1 MSANSISLPAISV
14 IMTVY
19 NTQRYLT
26 EAIQSI
32 LSQSFTDF
40 ELVIVDDGSTDGS
53 PEILKNLAQQDSRVK
68 LITQVNAGIGAAT
81 QRGITESQGEY
92 IAIMDSDDISLPDRL
107 KLQKQFLDQHPD
119 IDAVGSQWRMLHADG
134 RDIGIDTHPI
144 DSDRISVL
152 MYAFFSLH
160 HPTTMIRRHALEKVG
175 GYSVDR
181 SCLVP
186 DYDVFMRMQLAGCRF
201 ANLPEILFIWRLNPA
216 STTHHKARA
225 QCASVAEVRD
235 AGFNQLLLDDPR
247 RAADTAKTVI
257 CSFPTGT
264 WQDERIKQ
272 LLPEQGPSLLY
283 RTWRNLP
290 DATSGDRLNK
300 ALVLWLEKP
309 ELYCETLREQ
319 LLAND
324 KPWLAALLNAYRGI
338 ENLDPALNATT
349 LAIIPSNQI
358 AVSLFVTYN
367 QAGEDFNQ
375 RLQQAFALKAQA
387 KFSIEIIVV
396 SVKPELSLK
405 PFIPLLA
412 THDCIFDEN
421 GLAWHTALH
430 RAKGAYFAYLEDNFR
445 FNIDVILKILASHI
459 QHKTSISFM
468 PDTRYFSEACDE
480 KGQPALDNQFHP
492 VWTRST
498 LLGKN
503 RVQSSHFIHHRSLL
517 DNLKGNLAELGVAA
531 GRYLGRYLAI
541 RNEFNIID
549 GAVSYFMPGIILNA
563 NPLPLFQQTIGDW
576 YLDYGMTN
584 FPDLVFHDNL
594 SKSEIAHYAQTLSTA
609 WLNKNLYIYQGNI
622 SVLESF
628 YLNRVNLAIRIPLFR
643 YLLAHNKKTY
653 LLAFWRKKDY
663 LNATLALF
671 YCVYQTIA
679 VRLFSPYKK

>member
-1 MSANSISLPAISV
+1 
-14 IMTVY
+14 
-19 NTQRYLT
+19 
-26 EAIQSI
+26 
-32 LSQSFTDF
+32 
-40 ELVIVDDGSTDGS
+40 
-53 PEILKNLAQQDSRVK
+53 
-68 LITQVNAGIGAAT
+68 
-81 QRGITESQGEY
+81 
-92 IAIMDSDDISLPDRL
+92 
-107 KLQKQFLDQHPD
+107 
-119 IDAVGSQWRMLHADG
+119 
-134 RDIGIDTHPI
+134 
-144 DSDRISVL
+144 
-152 MYAFFSLH
+152 
-160 HPTTMIRRHALEKVG
+160 
-175 GYSVDR
+175 
-181 SCLVP
+181 
-186 DYDVFMRMQLAGCRF
+186 
-201 ANLPEILFIWRLNPA
+201 
-216 STTHHKARA
+216 
-225 QCASVAEVRD
+225 
-235 AGFNQLLLDDPR
+235 
-247 RAADTAKTVI
+247 
-257 CSFPTGT
+257 
-264 WQDERIKQ
+264 
-272 LLPEQGPSLLY
+272 LY

-309 ELYCETLREQ
+309 ELYCENLGEQ

-324 KPWLAALLNAYRGI
+324 KAWLAALLNAYRGI
-338 ENLDPALNATT
+338 ENLDPALNPDT
-349 LAIIPSNQI
+349 LAIIPCNQI

-517 DNLKGNLAELGVAA
+517 NNLKGNLAELGVAA

-563 NPLPLFQQTIGDW
+563 NPLPLFQQTVGNW

-584 FPDLVFHDNL
+584 FPDIVFHDNL

-663 LNATLALF
+663 LSATLALF
-671 YCVYQTIA
+671 YCVYQAIA
-679 VRLFSPYKK
+679 IRLFSPYKK